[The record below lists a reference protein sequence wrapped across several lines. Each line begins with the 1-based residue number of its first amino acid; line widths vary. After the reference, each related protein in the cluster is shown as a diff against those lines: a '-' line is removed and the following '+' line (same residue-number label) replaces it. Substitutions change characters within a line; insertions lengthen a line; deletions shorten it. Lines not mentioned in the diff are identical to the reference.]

1 MGKDRVVI
9 QGYGLEEC
17 RVQALYAAWS
27 VLAHRGATPLS
38 VHVYTDKPEFF
49 SPLAGAGLEVR
60 LLTADEIRLWRGPC
74 AFVHRL
80 KAEMIREMVR
90 AFPDDKLL
98 YLDADVFAVSSMEQV
113 FQRIGVG
120 RAVMHEREYSVATRN
135 TEQIRR
141 FRRGLRRLDFHG
153 KRVDLTADMWNAGAI
168 GMDSSQFALV
178 DTWIAFID
186 ELYPRYSRGLVEQY
200 GISLLLQRAASV
212 EPCDDVVFHYWAQ
225 KDDYLTAILREL
237 EVLRSSSWDAAAA
250 HLRGNRLALPP
261 PGRRKH
267 RISVVQRLA
276 RALRLSGAP
285 PR

>member
-1 MGKDRVVI
+1 MGTHRVVI

-38 VHVYTDKPEFF
+38 VHVYTDEPEYF
-49 SPLAGAGLEVR
+49 SPLVGAGLEVR

-113 FQRIGVG
+113 FERIGPEA
-120 RAVMHEREYSVATRN
+120 AVMHEREYNVATRN
-135 TEQIRR
+135 TDQIRR
-141 FRRGLRRLDFHG
+141 FRRHIRKHAFRGSP
-153 KRVDLTADMWNAGAI
+153 VDLTRDMWNAGAI
-168 GMDSSQFALV
+168 GLHPSSFSV
-178 DTWIAFID
+178 IDTWIDFID

-200 GISLLLQRAASV
+200 GISLLLQQAGSV
-212 EPCDDVVFHYWAQ
+212 QPCSDVVFHYWFQ
-225 KDDYLTAILREL
+225 KDGYA
-237 EVLRSSSWDAAAA
+237 EVLRREFDVLRSRPYEDAAD
-250 HLRGNRLALPP
+250 HLRANRITLPIP
-261 PGRRKH
+261 DRRKH
-267 RISVVQRLA
+267 RVSLAQRLA
-276 RALRLSGAP
+276 RAFRLSSAP